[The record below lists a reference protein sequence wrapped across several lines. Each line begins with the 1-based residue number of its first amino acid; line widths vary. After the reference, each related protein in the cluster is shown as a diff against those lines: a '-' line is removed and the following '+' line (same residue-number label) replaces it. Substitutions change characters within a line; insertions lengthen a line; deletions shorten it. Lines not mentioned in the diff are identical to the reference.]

1 MIQKL
6 LLFGWIFLI
15 SCTAVEAGRD
25 HEKKAISLSVPKM
38 LLSRVQSLFPKRI
51 DYTGMS
57 VKMSAVDT
65 NRDALIALQ
74 EHRADFALVRSDILW
89 HLQNKELLWGNL
101 TQEYI
106 ILSTLPS
113 FSTLYLVQPFQ
124 NYDAYLSDLSGKRI
138 SVGSIG
144 EGNGRVLKKL
154 MHFLGASF
162 RTHYLSVPYASSLV
176 QIQKG
181 KMDGFL
187 GFLPSTS
194 ENNDFHFQTLFSREV
209 TEWAKTE
216 PYLKVDYDGIHVPW
230 TIVAATWA
238 SDEAIENVLYS
249 LSRRKIFSPQTD
261 GRYGAVDR
269 YVNQHMN
276 QVRFALKL
284 RAEQEAEAET
294 AEGLL
299 PSPRRMGRVC
309 LQYHYGF
316 LKLLRRKP
324 HLKRRARRSV
334 AARKILGQIESI
346 LIAID
351 RKKNSCDLSY
361 LRSESDRFNRM
372 ASQI

>member
-1 MIQKL
+1 MIRKL
-6 LLFGWIFLI
+6 LMLGWIFLI
-15 SCTAVEAGRD
+15 SCTSVEAERD
-25 HEKKAISLSVPKM
+25 HNKTITFSVPKM
-38 LLSRVQSLFPKRI
+38 LLPRMQSVLPKRI
-51 DYTGMS
+51 GYTGMS
-57 VKMSAVDT
+57 VKTMTVDT
-65 NRDALIALQ
+65 NRDALLSLR

-89 HLQNKELLWGNL
+89 HLQRKELLWGNL

-106 ILSTLPS
+106 TLSTLPF
-113 FSTLYLVQPFQ
+113 FSTLYLVQSAQ

-138 SVGSIG
+138 SVGSMG
-144 EGNGRVLKKL
+144 EGNGHMLKTL
-154 MHFLGASF
+154 MRLLGAPF
-162 RTHYLSVPYASSLV
+162 RIHYLSVRYASSLV
-176 QIQKG
+176 KIRKG
-181 KMDGFL
+181 ELDGFL
-187 GFLPSTS
+187 GFLPSAF
-194 ENNDFHFQTLFSREV
+194 ENDDFHFQTLFSREV
-209 TEWAKTE
+209 TEWAKAE

-249 LSRRKIFSPQTD
+249 LSSRKIFSPQTD
-261 GRYGAVDR
+261 GRYGTVDR

-276 QVRFALKL
+276 QVRFALRL
-284 RAEQEAEAET
+284 RAEQEAKAQMEE
-294 AEGLL
+294 EPL
-299 PSPRRMGRVC
+299 PSKGRMGRVC

-334 AARKILGQIESI
+334 AARKILGQLESI

-372 ASQI
+372 ASHI